1 MAKSVKLRAVEA
13 RHKDVGRGRIRM
25 TDDAM
30 RQIGVTP
37 GDIVEIFSENS
48 GRSTSAVVWMA
59 FKEDQDQQL
68 VRIDGISRGNLKIRT
83 SDMVIIRKADVKIA
97 ERVTLAPLDELTFD
111 STLTQFVKQKLLG
124 YPVTAEDQV
133 LIQLLGQG
141 LRFIIQKT
149 APSDKIVLIT
159 DTTQLK
165 IVEKAVMDERSDKIN
180 YEDIGGLDDAIQRIR
195 EMIELPLRHPEL
207 FKKLGISPPK
217 GVLLHGPPGCGKTMI
232 AKAVA
237 GETNANFTSIAGP
250 EIMSKFYGESEARLR
265 EIFNEAKNNAPSIIF
280 IDEIDAIAPKREDVS
295 GEVERRVVAQILALM
310 DGLAGRGHVI
320 VVGATNRA
328 NALDPALRRPGRFDR
343 EIHIS
348 VPTAKERL
356 EILQI
361 HTRTMPG
368 IEDIDLAKIAEITHG
383 FVGADLAALAREAA
397 MKTLREYLPQLL
409 IDEETISPKV
419 LANLKVTMNHFM
431 EALKEIQPSA
441 IREVFLETPDV
452 KWEDI
457 GGLEEA
463 KTELIESV
471 EWPIKKRENLR
482 RIGVEPPRGVL
493 LFGPPGTGKTLMAK
507 AVASKSE
514 ANFISVKGPELV
526 SKWVGESEK
535 AIRETFRKAR
545 MASPTVVFFDE
556 IESIASSRSGS
567 DTTLSNQRMI
577 SQLLTEMDGM
587 EPLQNIVVIAA
598 TNRPDLVDRALLRPG
613 RFDRIVYIKAPDRAS
628 RLEIFQI
635 HSSKMPLA
643 EDVNLEMLA
652 DMTHNYVGSDIALI
666 CREAG
671 MLALREDPDINKV
684 SMRHF
689 KTSLDK
695 IHAAVDEK
703 VLEFYEQL
711 YKEFKKKGTVYS
723 ETKIDTFYG

>member
-1 MAKSVKLRAVEA
+1 MRAIEA

-25 TDDAM
+25 TDDSM
-30 RQIGVTP
+30 RLIGVTP
-37 GDIVEIFSENS
+37 GDIVEMHSDQS
-48 GRSTSAVVWMA
+48 GRSTAAVVWMA
-59 FKEDQDQQL
+59 FKEDQDQKV
-68 VRIDGISRGNLKIRT
+68 VRIDGITRGNLKIRT
-83 SDMVIIRKADVKIA
+83 NDTVTVKKADIKIA
-97 ERVTLAPLDELTFD
+97 ESVILAPLDD
-111 STLTQFVKQKLLG
+111 IWSKDNTLTQFVKQKLLG
-124 YPVTAEDQV
+124 YPVTSKDSI

-141 LRFIIQKT
+141 LHFVIQKT
-149 APSDKIVLIT
+149 SPPDKIVLIT
-159 DTTQLK
+159 DTTRLK
-165 IVEKAVMDERSDKIN
+165 IVEKTVIDEALGDKIN

-237 GETNANFTSIAGP
+237 GETDANFISIAGP
-250 EIMSKFYGESEARLR
+250 EVMSKFYGESEARLR
-265 EIFNEAKNNAPSIIF
+265 EIFNEAKDKSPSIIF
-280 IDEIDAIAPKREDVS
+280 IDEIDAIAPKREEVT

-310 DGLAGRGHVI
+310 DGLSGRGNVI

-368 IEDIDLAKIAEITHG
+368 IDEIELSTIADITHG

-397 MKTLREYLPQLL
+397 MKTLREFLPQLL
-409 IDEETISPKV
+409 VDEETISPRV
-419 LANLKVTMNHFM
+419 LAQLKLSMKHFM

-463 KTELIESV
+463 KIELIESV
-471 EWPIKKRENLR
+471 EWPIKKRENLNR
-482 RIGVEPPRGVL
+482 LGIEPPRGVL

-507 AVASKSE
+507 AVANKSE
-514 ANFISVKGPELV
+514 ANFISIKGPELV

-535 AIRETFRKAR
+535 AIREVFRKAR
-545 MASPTVVFFDE
+545 MASPTVIFFDE
-556 IESIASSRSGS
+556 IESIASSRSS
-567 DTTLSNQRMI
+567 LDTSLSNQRMI
-577 SQLLTEMDGM
+577 SQLLTEMDGI
-587 EPLQNIVVIAA
+587 EPLQNIVIIAA
-598 TNRPDLVDRALLRPG
+598 TNRPDLLDRALIRPG
-613 RFDRIVYIKAPDRAS
+613 RFDRIVYFRAPDETS
-628 RLEIFQI
+628 RLEIFKI
-635 HSSKMPLA
+635 HANQMPLA
-643 EDVNLEMLA
+643 EDVDLHLLA
-652 DMTHNYVGSDIALI
+652 STSSGYVGSDIALI

-671 MLALREDPDINKV
+671 MIALREDPDIKEIT
-684 SMRHF
+684 MKHF
-689 KTSLDK
+689 SVAMEK
-695 IHAAVDEK
+695 IHAAVDAK
-703 VLEFYEQL
+703 LLDFYDQL
-711 YKEFKKKGTVYS
+711 YKEFKKKGSVYT